1 MTSEQRLDL
10 LERMAE
16 FLASPVFGEG
26 RRRREQQEKIE
37 ILLDRQR
44 RNAEMLAKSEE
55 SSKPKDDGEGQD

>member
-26 RRRREQQEKIE
+26 RVNSNRRLRFFWMVRKG
-37 ILLDRQR
+37 
-44 RNAEMLAKSEE
+44 MP
-55 SSKPKDDGEGQD
+55 SSSQSWKNP